1 MQWYSSNRIAFE
13 IRLFSFFTPLLSF
26 SLCLCLSRLSR
37 FVKSISVCAMF
48 VRLAAVP
55 VSTLL
60 ELAIASNKF
69 GFYSLSFSPFQT
81 ALRACMQQSRTHKS
95 LSFIFIC
102 LSIQLTKQNKIHSI
116 LTMVP
121 IQSAITTN
129 DIRTNTHT
137 QREHMNA
144 CGFCCS

>member
-1 MQWYSSNRIAFE
+1 MRARCSGTAVSNRIAFE

-26 SLCLCLSRLSR
+26 SLCFCLSRLSR
-37 FVKSISVCAMF
+37 FVKSISVCAMD

-69 GFYSLSFSPFQT
+69 GFYSSFSQT
-81 ALRACMQQSRTHKS
+81 AAFGACMQQSRTHKS

-102 LSIQLTKQNKIHSI
+102 LSIQLTKQKKIHNI
-116 LTMVP
+116 FTMVP
-121 IQSAITTN
+121 IQSSNNNKRHTHQH
-129 DIRTNTHT
+129 THT
-137 QREHMNA
+137 PSERE
-144 CGFCCS
+144 SI